1 MMKTKTTDWAHG
13 RWPSILGWLAG
24 IKEDVLSG
32 RRVACPICGGDDR
45 FKFDNKEGRG
55 TYYCNQCGA
64 GDGMHLLT
72 KVKGWTFHEAANE
85 IDKLHAMQPNIRAAF
100 SKANGDT
107 IEARRAKLNALWD
120 RGKSPEMLKKYLVQQ
135 RGFNLD
141 DISLLPFLWDL
152 RGVEALPL
160 YDGGVLLGKYPAMLA
175 MVRNPQGR
183 SVSLH
188 RTWMTDDN
196 TTRVKKLMPGIE
208 NWLGGA
214 IRLAPAG
221 EHMVVGEGIE
231 TTLAGMELLGLP
243 GWAAISADGLKA
255 IKFPKEVRE
264 LTILADNDSSFTG
277 QAAAFE
283 RARIAAKDGL
293 SVTVQM
299 AGKVGEDM
307 YDVWLQMK
315 RTGQAGSSWSTHA
328 AQ

>member
-1 MMKTKTTDWAHG
+1 MMRTKTVDWAHG
-13 RWPSILGWLAG
+13 RWPWILQALAG
-24 IKEDVLSG
+24 FKEDVLSG
-32 RRVACPICGGDDR
+32 RRVACPLCGGDDR

-72 KVKGWTFHEAANE
+72 KVKDWTFHEAANE
-85 IDKLHAMQPNIRAAF
+85 IDKLHAAQPNRRATF
-100 SKANGDT
+100 GKAKDDS
-107 IEARRAKLNALWD
+107 IEARRVKLNELWD
-120 RGKSPEMLKKYLVQQ
+120 LAKSPEVVKKYLVQQ

-141 DISLLPFLWDL
+141 DISQLPFLWDL
-152 RGVEALPL
+152 RGVEKLPL
-160 YDGGVLLGKYPAMLA
+160 FEGRSFVDDLPAMIA

-183 SVSLH
+183 AISLH
-188 RTWMTDDN
+188 RTWMTADN
-196 TTRVKKLMPGIE
+196 TARVKKLMPGIE

-231 TTLAGMELLGLP
+231 TTLAGMQLLGLP

-264 LTILADNDSSFTG
+264 LIILADNDASFTG

-299 AGKVGEDM
+299 AGKTGEDM
-307 YDVWLQMK
+307 YDVWLEMK